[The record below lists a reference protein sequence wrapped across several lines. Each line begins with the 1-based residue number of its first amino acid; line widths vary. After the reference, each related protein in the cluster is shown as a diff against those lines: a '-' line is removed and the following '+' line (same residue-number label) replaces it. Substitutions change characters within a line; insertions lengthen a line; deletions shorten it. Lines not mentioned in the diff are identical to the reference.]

1 MSTLPTSMLAIE
13 ITRPGGP
20 DVLRPVRRAVPA
32 PGAHETLIRVAAA
45 GVNRPDIMQRLGK
58 YPPPPGASD
67 IPGLEVSGTIVRA
80 VGRFHEGDFVCALVA
95 GGGYAEYCA
104 APVEQVLPAP
114 KPLSPVEAA
123 AVPETFFTVW
133 TNLFDRGR
141 LASGERVLIH
151 GGASGIGTT
160 AVQLAVATGARVF
173 ATAGTDEKCDAIRT
187 LGAERAI
194 NYHREDFA
202 EVVRA
207 ETDGIDVI
215 LDIVGGDY
223 LQRNLDSLRLNGRL
237 IQVGLLGGAKA
248 QVNLSSIL
256 QKRLTLTGSTLRVRS
271 PAEKGVIAAALEKN
285 VWPLIEAGRVRPVVG
300 ATFALEHAAD
310 AHRALEAAHL
320 VGKVVLHV
328 TGEEHQV
335 RHA

>member
-1 MSTLPTSMLAIE
+1 
-13 ITRPGGP
+13 
-20 DVLRPVRRAVPA
+20 
-32 PGAHETLIRVAAA
+32 
-45 GVNRPDIMQRLGK
+45 
-58 YPPPPGASD
+58 
-67 IPGLEVSGTIVRA
+67 VSGTIVRA